1 MGIGCWQVG
10 SLPPRPSQSSR
21 RKVLQDNALCR
32 RVSGWFMADNLRVG
46 WVRYGLESVRGQD
59 SNLRP
64 QGYERREL
72 AGGLHPGI
80 YEARRAW
87 GGRFFLGGVAGGP
100 GEKGGLGRD
109 GSRIGRTR
117 RFAASGLFRLWGRRF
132 QRGGPVSVYHRGS
145 PTGRSCLTDRVPPKK
160 FPTSLASRP
169 CPS

>member
-87 GGRFFLGGVAGGP
+87 GGPVFF
-100 GEKGGLGRD
+100 
-109 GSRIGRTR
+109 
-117 RFAASGLFRLWGRRF
+117 GRRC
-132 QRGGPVSVYHRGS
+132 RGAR
-145 PTGRSCLTDRVPPKK
+145 
-160 FPTSLASRP
+160 
-169 CPS
+169 